1 MGRRPNPQRKQDL
14 LEEIVAYL
22 GENGLGEMSL
32 RPLAKQLGT
41 STYTLTYQFG
51 SKEQLLADAVDFAQ
65 ARQLGVI
72 GQWAAETPPVS
83 ASELL
88 RRYWEWAGRPD
99 NLRIIRMLIEA
110 TTLGHSA
117 PFAEVGQK
125 AVQQWIGALSEAL
138 RRDGVTEHVQR
149 IATQTYATLVGLQVD
164 LIATG
169 DRSRVDRALHDLCE
183 TLDQSTRTAAA
194 VTL

>member
-1 MGRRPNPQRKQDL
+1 M
-14 LEEIVAYL
+14 
-22 GENGLGEMSL
+22 
-32 RPLAKQLGT
+32 
-41 STYTLTYQFG
+41 
-51 SKEQLLADAVDFAQ
+51 
-65 ARQLGVI
+65 I

-117 PFAEVGQK
+117 PFAEVGQR
-125 AVQQWIGALSEAL
+125 AVQQWISVLSEAL

-164 LIATG
+164 LIGAVGQPQSPLVRPRRREKEVIANAAPAVGLDRNDHQFIATLG
-169 DRSRVDRALHDLCE
+169 W
-183 TLDQSTRTAAA
+183 TF
-194 VTL
+194 

>member
-14 LEEIVAYL
+14 LEDIVAYL
-22 GENGLGEMSL
+22 GENGLGDMSL

-51 SKEQLLADAVDFAQ
+51 SKDQLLADAVDFAQ

-72 GQWAAETPPVS
+72 GQWAAESPAVS
-83 ASELL
+83 AADLL
-88 RRYWEWAGRPD
+88 RRYWEWAGRD
-99 NLRIIRMLIEA
+99 ANLRIIRMLIEA
-110 TTLGHSA
+110 TTLGHSQ
-117 PFAEVGQK
+117 PFAEVGQR

-138 RRDGVTEHVQR
+138 RRDGVKDNVQR

-169 DRSRVDRALHDLCE
+169 DRSRVDRAFEDLCE
-183 TLDQSTRTAAA
+183 TLEAATRIATASG
-194 VTL
+194 